1 MISQSRGGGSTM
13 RVFLFVPVAAAANFI
28 SRYLLQPQISSIKRA
43 DHRPSPVR
51 QAKFVCLLSLPQL
64 LCCYHASS
72 TQQQLYPAGEIRAP
86 KPRFHLNIF
95 DAKSA
100 LLAQSKLTSSASS
113 SSEVS

>member
-1 MISQSRGGGSTM
+1 MISQSRGGGGSTM
-13 RVFLFVPVAAAANFI
+13 RVFLFVPVAAAAANFI

-72 TQQQLYPAGEIRAP
+72 TQQQDISSRRNPSP
-86 KPRFHLNIF
+86 KTAISLIYF
-95 DAKSA
+95 
-100 LLAQSKLTSSASS
+100 
-113 SSEVS
+113 